1 MQRLLSLLILIGI
14 VSSSN
19 AQNVLTIDSC
29 RNMALRNNKQLSIVK
44 FKQDVAINIRKAL
57 RTKYLP
63 KVDVLGGYE
72 HVSKEVSLLKNSQ
85 KDMLSNLGTSV
96 GSFIGG
102 KASGVLTDLIQQGI
116 ITQQV
121 AESLGGLLNDFTSPI
136 VQTGNNIGQSIRD
149 AFRTD
154 TRNIWAGSVM
164 VRQPIFMGGAITA
177 ANHMADINEKIVD
190 DDIELKRQNTLF
202 TIDHTY
208 WTIVSLRQKQKLAE
222 SYLKLVR
229 KLDDDIHKM
238 IGEGVATVADG
249 LKVDVKEN
257 EAEIQLTQVENGLS
271 LAKMLLCQL
280 CGIEMDD
287 TIELADEG
295 VDEISCTDDF
305 EWQQKFVD
313 TSLRPEVRMLEKTV
327 SLSKE
332 ATNLIRAPYL
342 PQVALTGG
350 YLVANP
356 NPFNGFAK
364 EFTGAWNVGVIVRVP
379 VWNWFE
385 GKYKVRASKAMTNIA
400 KMELADVQEKI
411 NLQVSQCQYKVKEAN
426 KRLAMTQKNIRS
438 AEENLRCANL
448 GFSEGVIETTD
459 VIAAQTAW
467 QLAQSQKID
476 AEIEMKLALIELKK
490 ALGTLEY

>member
-1 MQRLLSLLILIGI
+1 MQRLLSLLILFGI

-116 ITQQV
+116 ITPQV

-271 LAKMLLCQL
+271 LAKMLLP
-280 CGIEMDD
+280 E
-287 TIELADEG
+287 
-295 VDEISCTDDF
+295 
-305 EWQQKFVD
+305 
-313 TSLRPEVRMLEKTV
+313 PEV
-327 SLSKE
+327 
-332 ATNLIRAPYL
+332 
-342 PQVALTGG
+342 
-350 YLVANP
+350 
-356 NPFNGFAK
+356 
-364 EFTGAWNVGVIVRVP
+364 
-379 VWNWFE
+379 
-385 GKYKVRASKAMTNIA
+385 
-400 KMELADVQEKI
+400 
-411 NLQVSQCQYKVKEAN
+411 
-426 KRLAMTQKNIRS
+426 
-438 AEENLRCANL
+438 
-448 GFSEGVIETTD
+448 
-459 VIAAQTAW
+459 
-467 QLAQSQKID
+467 
-476 AEIEMKLALIELKK
+476 
-490 ALGTLEY
+490 